1 LSGARK
7 SGTPD
12 QVRGDEGVGRMKP
25 INPVPYIAML
35 ILVLGMIY
43 LFYGR

>member
-1 LSGARK
+1 
-7 SGTPD
+7 
-12 QVRGDEGVGRMKP
+12 MKP

>member
-1 LSGARK
+1 MPRQARH
-7 SGTPD
+7 D
-12 QVRGDEGVGRMKP
+12 VEAMKP
-25 INPVPYIAML
+25 INPFPYIAML